1 MALGPIEKKPVP
13 VVNRPTV
20 ERPRPIVAQPSAR
33 RLAVDELS
41 RGRGAALRQA
51 ATTTLGGAAGQLD
64 AKALIA
70 ARRASVKQ
78 ASTAVTQAST
88 PQAAAAL
95 APVDPK
101 VQEDVK
107 NFLDGLPG
115 PAYNPDLLA
124 NTLREAPPEFA
135 RELINQIVNGDPH
148 LAAQF
153 LSGAQGN
160 MARAGTRNQAYD
172 NMEVVGAAL
181 SEAYRNGTIDDADLR
196 RLAEQWGP
204 EQTAEMVQSLAL
216 APNSSGID
224 GIVEALGEQ
233 AQALGYDQAAALAF
247 TSNDLLID
255 KHYPTAEAQREA
267 FGHVKEFIDEASSYG
282 SDQLEM
288 SPQYRNA
295 VSSALTNAARLTARG
310 NGYTPEA
317 LDETLEKLGPSLV
330 GEAIGQAGERGFNG
344 QVPGPLDV
352 LGDAAHRLGE
362 KTDGDDAKAW
372 KANSA
377 IAYTQSPDL
386 IKENL
391 PTADAQLE
399 AFEALNGFMADG
411 RGEWNLANREDY
423 SLVRLPQAAEGINR
437 LLATNPDLIT
447 KILERDPGTADDAQ
461 GQADFVQLFESLA
474 LNPDVPQATRDAL
487 TNNIES
493 YIERQ
498 TAGITPGNGNDV
510 GNRIS
515 TLLGTLQ
522 VAANRAV
529 EHADAPDDKV
539 KQLALDVASA
549 MTGAAAKAALGAVTG
564 PLGSAIGGAVV
575 NQVLKQLF
583 KNDPPSAAEVQRAF
597 MDKLREAGIDVS
609 AGELGHDQ
617 LRDVYGA
624 LQDSLGAEIA
634 KTTDPAQRQ
643 ALQDQLNLVSAVLDG
658 LDGFGDTL
666 DSSEGAGQLADVLS
680 DRHDEP

>member
-1 MALGPIEKKPVP
+1 MALGPIEKKKPLP

-20 ERPRPIVAQPSAR
+20 ERPVAKPSAR

-51 ATTTLGGAAGQLD
+51 AATTLGGAAGQLD
-64 AKALIA
+64 AQALIA

-78 ASTAVTQAST
+78 ASTAVTQTNPSS
-88 PQAAAAL
+88 AAAL

-107 NFLDGLPG
+107 DFIESLPG

-124 NTLREAPPEFA
+124 NTLREATPEFA
-135 RELINQIVNGDPH
+135 RELINQIVNGDPQ

-160 MARAGTRNQAYD
+160 MAQAGSRNQAYD
-172 NMEVVGAAL
+172 NMEVVGAAV
-181 SEAYRNGTIDDADLR
+181 SEAYRNGTIDDADLK
-196 RLAEQWGP
+196 RLAEEWGP

-216 APNSSGID
+216 APNSSGD
-224 GIVEALGEQ
+224 GGIVEALGEQ

-247 TSNDLLID
+247 TSNDQLIQ

-267 FGHVKEFIDEASSYG
+267 FGHVKAFIDEASSYG
-282 SDQLEM
+282 SDQLEAN
-288 SPQYRNA
+288 PQYRNA
-295 VSSALTNAARLTARG
+295 VSSALTNAARLTALG

-330 GEAIGQAGERGFNG
+330 GEAIGQAGERSFNG

-372 KANSA
+372 KTNSA
-377 IAYTQSPDL
+377 IAYTQSPAL
-386 IKENL
+386 IAENL
-391 PTADAQLE
+391 STPEAQLE
-399 AFEALNGFMADG
+399 AFDALNAFMADG
-411 RGEWNLANREDY
+411 RGEWNLANREEY

-437 LLATNPDLIT
+437 LFATNPDLIT
-447 KILERDPGTADDAQ
+447 QILERGPGDAP
-461 GQADFVQLFESLA
+461 GQADFVQLFESIA

-487 TNNIES
+487 TRNLQE
-493 YIERQ
+493 YIKEEM
-498 TAGITPGNGNDV
+498 AGVTPGDGNEV

-529 EHADAPDDKV
+529 EHADAPDDRV
-539 KQLALDVASA
+539 KELALNVAA
-549 MTGAAAKAALGAVTG
+549 GLTGAAANAALGAVTG
-564 PLGSAIGGAVV
+564 PLGSAVGGLVID
-575 NQVLKQLF
+575 QVLGEIF
-583 KNDPPSAAEVQRAF
+583 KNDPPTAAEVQRAF

-617 LRDVYGA
+617 LREVYGA
-624 LQDSLGAEIA
+624 LQDSLGEQIS
-634 KTTDPAQRQ
+634 KTTDPARRQ

-658 LDGFGDTL
+658 LDGFGTTL
-666 DSSEGAGQLADVLS
+666 DSSEGGGQLADELS
-680 DRHDEP
+680 RRDDEP

>member
-1 MALGPIEKKPVP
+1 MAIGPTEKKPLP
-13 VVNRPTV
+13 VVSHPAV
-20 ERPRPIVAQPSAR
+20 ERPTPVARPAVR
-33 RLAVDELS
+33 KLAVDELS
-41 RGRGAALRQA
+41 RGKGAALRK
-51 ATTTLGGAAGQLD
+51 ATNTTLGGAAAQLD
-64 AKALIA
+64 VQALIA
-70 ARRASVKQ
+70 ARRASVKSQ
-78 ASTAVTQAST
+78 TTSNAVT
-88 PQAAAAL
+88 AAT
-95 APVDPK
+95 APVDPQ
-101 VQEDVK
+101 VQEDVR
-107 NFLDGLPG
+107 NFLERLS
-115 PAYNPDLLA
+115 AVSYNPDMLA
-124 NTLREAPPEFA
+124 NALREGSPEFG
-135 RELINQIVNGDPH
+135 RELINQIVNGDPR

-153 LSGAQGN
+153 LSGAQGGF
-160 MARAGTRNQAYD
+160 AGAGTRNQAYD
-172 NMEVVGAAL
+172 NMEVVAAAV
-181 SEAYRNGTIDDADLR
+181 SQAYRDGTIDDADLR

-204 EQTAEMVQSLAL
+204 EQTAQMVQSLAL

-224 GIVEALGEQ
+224 GVVEALGEQ

-247 TSNDLLID
+247 TSNDLLIQ
-255 KHYPTAEAQREA
+255 KHLPTAEAQREA
-267 FGHVKEFIDEASSYG
+267 FGHVKEFIDEATEYG

-288 SPQYRNA
+288 SPEYRNA
-295 VSSALTNAARLTARG
+295 VSSALTNAARLTALG
-310 NGYTPEA
+310 NGYSPEE
-317 LDETLEKLGPSLV
+317 LDATLRELGPSLV
-330 GEAIGQAGERGFNG
+330 GEAIGQAGERLFNG

-362 KTDGDDAKAW
+362 STDGKDAKAW

-391 PTADAQLE
+391 ASPDAQLE

-411 RGEWNLANREDY
+411 RGEWNLANREGY

-437 LLATNPDLIT
+437 LFATNPDLIT
-447 KILERDPGTADDAQ
+447 KILEREPGTADDAQ

-498 TAGITPGNGNDV
+498 IAGITPGNGNDV

-529 EHADAPDDKV
+529 EHADAPDDRV

-549 MTGAAAKAALGAVTG
+549 LTGAAAKAALGAVAG
-564 PLGSAIGGAVV
+564 PLGSTIGGAVV
-575 NQVLKQLF
+575 NQVLNQLF
-583 KNDPPSAAEVQRAF
+583 SNDPPSAAEVQRAF

-624 LQDSLGAEIA
+624 LQDSLGAQIA

-643 ALQDQLNLVSAVLDG
+643 ALEDQLNLVEAVLDG

-666 DSSEGAGQLADVLS
+666 DSSEGGGQLANVLS